1 MVVHSSDGCLAATFD
16 ARADRHAAGLLR
28 WLVLGTAGFFAFLL
42 AISHTGAVGAA
53 APATYDSTICIN
65 YFTCYN
71 PTTGVPVSNTNSGY
85 PTYVIPSYVA
95 PTYLAPSYIA
105 PTTSSSGY
113 PANTVIRTYFD
124 ARYCNGLV
132 SVVTDQYGNLIDVCT
147 TTGQRIYPVFPDYG
161 NGFGFGSGFVNANFV
176 NNSGFFNGV
185 YPNVFNNN
193 GCPVGNFA
201 CLGAFP
207 FSGFPFSTGIFN
219 GNTTVVTIGGG
230 KPIAV
235 GAPYRV
241 KEVAQPVAAP
251 VAAAPAPAA
260 PVANTATALNTS
272 SVVPATAPIGGA
284 DIHVLSASP
293 ATTPAVSKESDD
305 HRG

>member
-16 ARADRHAAGLLR
+16 ARADRHAADLLR
-28 WLVLGTAGFFAFLL
+28 WLVLGTAGFFALL
-42 AISHTGAVGAA
+42 LSISHGGAVGAA

-71 PTTGVPVSNTNSGY
+71 PTIGVPVSNTNSGY
-85 PTYVIPSYVA
+85 PTYVA
-95 PTYLAPSYIA
+95 PTYVTPSA
-105 PTTSSSGY
+105 SSSGY

-147 TTGQRIYPVFPDYG
+147 TTGQRIFPIFPDFG
-161 NGFGFGSGFVNANFV
+161 NGFGFGPGFVNGNFV
-176 NNSGFFNGV
+176 NNNGFFNGV

-207 FSGFPFSTGIFN
+207 FSGFPFSTGIFS
-219 GNTTVVTIGGG
+219 GTPTVVTIGGG

-241 KEVAQPVAAP
+241 KEVAQPAAAP
-251 VAAAPAPAA
+251 VAPAVAATPAPTA

-272 SVVPATAPIGGA
+272 SAVPVTAPTGGA

-293 ATTPAVSKESDD
+293 ATTPAVSTEPDD